1 MTDERI
7 VIEVVDKVAP
17 SIAPNLDKIAAASQR
32 ADLALQRLATEKQR
46 TATAAQRLAT
56 EQQRTATASQRL
68 AMATSRASIAQ
79 AQSATASQRLATEQ
93 ARTAGQTSRAAAAA
107 DRAAIAAL
115 RLSQAQERAAQSSQR
130 AGVSMGSFARGAAAI
145 AGTVLSAGAILQ
157 SADAYTALGNKLR
170 IVSDNTE
177 QLVELRDRLF
187 QVANETRS
195 GVEATVVS
203 YTRFDNAL
211 NGLGKSQ
218 EDSIRLTT
226 TVNKLLKVGGA
237 TAQEAASAQ
246 IQLSQAF
253 NSNTL
258 AGEEFRAISESMP
271 KQVRIA
277 LAETLGIQES
287 ALKKAAENGLIT
299 GDVLFRAFQQLEGFA
314 DSKFKETITTL
325 PEAMTV
331 LKNRTVEAFGKI
343 NESLGITAG
352 LSQAIVFLAE
362 NMKTL
367 AVVATA
373 AGAALLV
380 AVGPALVGA
389 LATATGAVLTFTAAL
404 AANPIGLLVVAVAA
418 GSVALAAFGDD
429 IKFAGDKV
437 VTLKDAVAS
446 AFGYIKQ
453 SISAVTGFFRDLWD
467 GALEYVGKKL
477 TDWGGSFG
485 GIFTDLRLDF
495 SAVGNLIIGTM
506 VGAFDAIKVVWDKF
520 PQIMKSAFVGA
531 VNFAAEKAE
540 ELVNVWQLALRG
552 IAKLSE
558 EAFPKMAKSLN
569 DALDNSRINLP
580 RLEMPKDSAAAL
592 SDIKKAVTDAYTPDY
607 IGGIADSLKVN
618 AELEKGAKGKLRGAG
633 DKPDDAAAAGLAE
646 AAEKR
651 SAALAKVNAQLDNEI
666 ARMGMLKPLREEQAR
681 FDQIA
686 ETLAGKKIQLSASEE
701 SAIKSKIKAI
711 QEGQEAQR
719 EFDRIYDEST
729 RAQRDY
735 NATITAAKTLLS
747 QGVITQAIYTA
758 EVEKAASALADAKD
772 PMRGYNQDLEEQFRL
787 LKLLP
792 PARQIE
798 QQMIQL
804 ENAAIAA
811 GIPGRE
817 KYLEQ
822 KRKELELLQQ
832 KAGLSAANDAL
843 YAQFE
848 QPRQDFANQ
857 TTAVKEMEA
866 GGDKDRATSDLVQGM
881 GLNPEGL
888 QVNADAHVAI
898 QAEMYSRIDELRKQN
913 LISEQDAAMLNAQV
927 NAKATEMRLA
937 NSQKFFGDLASLSQ
951 SGNRKVAMVGKAAA
965 ITTATIDGVVA
976 VQKALASAP
985 PPANYALAAAA
996 GVQAAANVASISG
1009 AGFKEGGYTGSGGV
1023 NDVAGVVHGKEFVMN
1038 AGATSR
1044 IGVANLQALQ
1054 SGAAGVQKSSDR
1066 AGSANSPNF
1075 GPAPAPIINNS
1086 MSAVVVQSRDAALAA
1101 IKSSGGQ
1108 AFIIETIEQN
1118 GGTVAKIVGAA

>member
-1 MTDERI
+1 MSEERI
-7 VIEVVDKVAP
+7 VIEIVDKVAP
-17 SIAPNLDKIAAASQR
+17 TIAPNLDKIAAASQR
-32 ADLALQRLATEKQR
+32 ADMALQRLATEKQR

-56 EQQRTATASQRL
+56 EQARTATASQRL

-79 AQSATASQRLATEQ
+79 SQSATASQRLATEQ

-107 DRAAIAAL
+107 DRAAIASL
-115 RLSQAQERAAQSSQR
+115 RLSQAQARVAKTTHE
-130 AGVSMGSFARGAAAI
+130 AGASMGSFARGAASI
-145 AGTVLSAGAILQ
+145 AATVLSAGVILQ
-157 SADAYTALGNKLR
+157 NADAYTALGNKLR
-170 IVSDNTE
+170 IVADSTE
-177 QLVELRDRLF
+177 QLIELRERLF
-187 QVANETRS
+187 VVANETRS
-195 GVEATVVS
+195 SVEATVVS

-258 AGEEFRAISESMP
+258 AGEEFRAISENMP

-277 LAETLGIQES
+277 LAEVLGIQES
-287 ALKKAAENGLIT
+287 ALKKAAANGLIT

-331 LKNRTVEAFGKI
+331 LKNKTIEAFGKI

-352 LSQAIVFLAE
+352 LSSAIVFLAD

-367 AVVATA
+367 AVIAAAT
-373 AGAALLV
+373 GAALLV
-380 AVGPALVGA
+380 AFGPVLAGA
-389 LATATGAVLTFTAAL
+389 LATASGAVLAFTLAL
-404 AANPIGLLVVAVAA
+404 AANPLGLLIVALAA
-418 GSVALAAFGDD
+418 GAVALAAFGDE
-429 IKFAGDKV
+429 IK
-437 VTLKDAVAS
+437 VTADGAVSLKDAFLGAL
-446 AFGYIKQ
+446 GYIKQ
-453 SISAVTGFFRDLWD
+453 SISAVASFFREAWGGAMGYVDDLI
-467 GALEYVGKKL
+467 KN
-477 TDWGGSFG
+477 WGGSFG
-485 GIFTDLRLDF
+485 GIFSGLRLDF
-495 SAVGNLIIGTM
+495 AAVGNLIIGTM
-506 VGAFDAIKVVWDKF
+506 VGAFDAVKIIWDKF
-520 PQIMKSAFVGA
+520 PQIMKGFFVGA
-531 VNFAAEKAE
+531 VNLAAEKAE
-540 ELVNVWQLALRG
+540 DLVNVWQLALRS

-558 EAFPKMAKSLN
+558 RAFPDMAKSLN
-569 DALDNSRINLP
+569 DALDSSRINLP
-580 RLEMPKDSAAAL
+580 RLEMPNDAAAAL
-592 SDIKKAVTDAYTPDY
+592 ADIKKAVTDAYTPDY
-607 IGGIADSLKVN
+607 VAGIAESLKAN
-618 AELEKGAKGKLRGAG
+618 AGPDAAKGELRGTGTA
-633 DKPDDAAAAGLAE
+633 PEDATAIGKLAE

-651 SAALAKVNAQLDNEI
+651 ATALNKVNAQLDNEI
-666 ARMGMLKPLREEQAR
+666 ARMGMLQPLREEQAR

-735 NATITAAKTLLS
+735 NATITAADALLKS
-747 QGVITQAIYTA
+747 GAITQAVYA
-758 EVEKAASALADAKD
+758 VEIERAASALADAKD
-772 PMRGYNQDLEEQFRL
+772 PMRGYNQDLKDQHEL

-798 QQMIQL
+798 QQMMQL

-811 GIPGRE
+811 GIPDRE

-832 KAGLSAANDAL
+832 QAGVSAANDAL
-843 YAQFE
+843 YSQFE
-848 QPRQDFANQ
+848 QPRQDFANK
-857 TTAVKEMEA
+857 TTAVSELENS
-866 GGDKDRATSDLVQGM
+866 GDQSRATSDLVQGM

-888 QVNADAHVAI
+888 QVHADAHVAI

-913 LISEQDAAMLNAQV
+913 LISEQDAAMLTAQV
-927 NAKATEMRLA
+927 NAEATAMRLA
-937 NSQKFFGDLASLSQ
+937 NSQKFFGDMSSLSK
-951 SGNRKVAMVGKAAA
+951 SGNSKIAAIGKASA
-965 ITTATIDGVVA
+965 IAQATIDGVLQ

-985 PPANYALAAAA
+985 PPANFALAAAA
-996 GVQAAANVASISG
+996 GVAAAANVATISG
-1009 AGFKEGGYTGSGGV
+1009 VGFREGGYTGPGGV

-1075 GPAPAPIINNS
+1075 GPAPAPVINNS

-1101 IKSSGGQ
+1101 IKSAEGQ

-1118 GGTVAKIVGAA
+1118 GGTVARIIGGN